1 MKRKLFEQ
9 IKNVKRVKQE
19 QTTKDSLK
27 NITIKVHE
35 KQKIKDQI
43 VKIPQNK
50 EKEEKSPLISE
61 QKLNSSEVINSNF
74 VLTAKKT

>member
-35 KQKIKDQI
+35 KQKIKD
-43 VKIPQNK
+43 
-50 EKEEKSPLISE
+50 
-61 QKLNSSEVINSNF
+61 
-74 VLTAKKT
+74 